1 MSTKSKSLVILLACL
16 LSGFALAE
24 QNCQNDT
31 IAASTPLKRFEQ
43 SADGTVFDTHTELMW
58 RGCLE
63 GMAGPTCSEGEPV
76 ALTWAGAL
84 TYVPELNAKGGFAG
98 HSDWRLP
105 NIRELS
111 TLVELQCSNPA
122 INLAVFE
129 NSPSTHVWASSP
141 YHFYTHYSWYVDFAN
156 GAPTYDERI
165 VSKTLRLV
173 RDIK

>member
-1 MSTKSKSLVILLACL
+1 MSTKSNSLVLLLLSL

-24 QNCQNDT
+24 QNCQTDT
-31 IAASTPLKRFEQ
+31 IAASTPLERFKQ
-43 SADGTVFDTHTELMW
+43 SEDGTVVDADTGLMW
-58 RGCLE
+58 RECLE
-63 GMAGPTCSEGEPV
+63 GVTGASCDEGEPV

-84 TYVPELNAKGGFAG
+84 TYVPTLNANGGFAG
-98 HSDWRLP
+98 YSDWRLP

-122 INLAVFE
+122 MNVVVFE
-129 NSPSTHVWASSP
+129 NAPSTHVWASSP
-141 YHFYTHYSWYVDFAN
+141 YHFYTHYSWYVDFSN
-156 GAPTYDERI
+156 GAATYDERI